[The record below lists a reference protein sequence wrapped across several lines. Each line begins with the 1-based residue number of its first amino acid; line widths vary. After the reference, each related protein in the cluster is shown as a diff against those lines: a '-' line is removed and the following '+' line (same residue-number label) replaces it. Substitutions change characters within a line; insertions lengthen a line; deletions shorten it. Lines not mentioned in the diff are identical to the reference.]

1 MKRQEMEPGRQLDA
15 GVFGDGRPLEHG
27 AHLVDADVEARDAVG
42 GRRRAAGRALAR
54 RVVEDALVGQ
64 RRRRRRRRRRHQQKE
79 PLHRSCTEFSSM
91 LLIVISW
98 PFAVQWKVELFDF
111 LDLELNFQVL
121 RADLLLGRSSEVLI
135 GPLRFPPDPLLSLNG
150 SDRQKQGRRAD
161 WKKIGR
167 RIIVG
172 STSKRRTEMRFA
184 IVSFL
189 LFLVCVFFLFG
200 ERKANESSCNIFR
213 AKLGYREAKESVG
226 HAASSAHRRLLAG
239 TGWKEKKRENH
250 AEKRWITS
258 SSMRSIV
265 SRFFVVLIRTVPA
278 VINDCGTPTSI
289 SAESG
294 DKMNEFI
301 KEPRSIGATSTGST
315 VAFNEKLG
323 NNSLD
328 WLLPMKNEVDL
339 TAPRMIRWKN

>member
-189 LFLVCVFFLFG
+189 LFLCVFFFCLVKEKPTNPHATF
-200 ERKANESSCNIFR
+200 
-213 AKLGYREAKESVG
+213 LGQNSGTVKQRNR
-226 HAASSAHRRLLAG
+226 SAMLRPRHIDAYWPGLAG
-239 TGWKEKKRENH
+239 KKKRE
-250 AEKRWITS
+250 KITRKS
-258 SSMRSIV
+258 V
-265 SRFFVVLIRTVPA
+265 
-278 VINDCGTPTSI
+278 G
-289 SAESG
+289 
-294 DKMNEFI
+294 
-301 KEPRSIGATSTGST
+301 
-315 VAFNEKLG
+315 
-323 NNSLD
+323 
-328 WLLPMKNEVDL
+328 
-339 TAPRMIRWKN
+339 